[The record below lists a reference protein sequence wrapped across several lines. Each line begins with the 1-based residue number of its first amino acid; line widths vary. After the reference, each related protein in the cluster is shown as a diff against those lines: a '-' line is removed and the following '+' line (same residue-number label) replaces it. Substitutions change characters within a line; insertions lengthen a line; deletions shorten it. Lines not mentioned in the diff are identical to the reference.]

1 MGQRRA
7 LLIAN
12 DRYIDES
19 LSDLYAPR
27 EEARDLLSLLA
38 DADIG
43 AFDQTVLLEN
53 ESKSAIERA
62 MESMLRAAGPED
74 LVLLYFSGHGV
85 RSSKRGRL
93 HLAVANTEV
102 DHLSSTAVSASFV
115 RELLDESDAASS
127 VILLDCCYSGAFEG
141 QGLKTTDDLALDGE
155 LKTGYGRYVVTATN
169 SVERADDGR
178 PASPTAPRLRSA
190 FTETI
195 IQGLSTG
202 AADLTGQG
210 RITPDDLWRYVR
222 MELPRR
228 APSQSPCQFGQVSDE
243 IHIALSREGHHRQR
257 QRRDHRDLRL
267 GDLLGPLE
275 PTDDVKL
282 CAVDWR
288 RRGLLRVPVGQAH
301 RIDQPAG
308 EPLWLDLASSEGH
321 LLVIGRAGTGKTTL
335 LRTIVG
341 GLALTHSDQEV
352 TFDCLESGGNWL
364 GPMRRLPHVRAV
376 VGDDE
381 VDEVGRLLDR
391 LEQDVLARK
400 QLFRRHELESPTS
413 LRARRGTLDGGPYPD
428 VFLLVD
434 RWQDFAALLP
444 DFTARV
450 VELANKG
457 LGYGIHVAVVER
469 SWRAIPEEL
478 LELPQARVE
487 TRLSQPQESLVNPDL
502 AARLPANLP
511 GWAIHG
517 RRTFRIA
524 LPDLAVS
531 DADPEPDPAAGGPDG
546 AGLMVSLIAQA
557 WSGAEEPVEVDARR
571 VPFQGRQDE
580 ALTVLGLADLDGLR
594 DFTGH
599 DEPLGPGFLRVPI
612 GVDTDGEPV
621 LLDLKESARD
631 GVGPHGLLVGATG
644 SGKSE
649 LLRTIVLGLAA
660 RHSPSR
666 FNVVMIDFKG
676 SSVFA
681 PLGDLPHVSGH
692 VSSLAEDLTL
702 LDRLRD
708 ALAGELARRQELL
721 RLAGGLSN
729 WWAYEQARAAGGTP
743 TELPALPTLLVVCDE
758 FTDLFTVRPALAEL
772 FARIGRSGR
781 ALGVH
786 LLLSTSRVEEDRL
799 RGLDRNLSYR
809 IVLRTFSGLES
820 RMLIGVPDA
829 YELPG
834 PPGHGYLRTG
844 PGDPVRFRAAYVS
857 GPLGL
862 RAGDA
867 DPPPELTGRSPLEIV
882 VDRLRDGRPRARQV
896 WLPPLDEPPSLDE
909 LLAPPEAVAPPGD
922 EAPAQPVYARAG
934 LLSVPIGVVDRP
946 YEQRR
951 DPLLVELAGAGGNVG
966 VVGASLAGKSTLV
979 ATLIAALALTHTP
992 REVQFYC
999 LDFGGG
1005 TLGALAGL
1013 PHVSGVAGRRDTE
1026 AVRRT
1031 VAEVT
1036 RVLAQRADR
1045 FAAFGIASM
1054 EGYRRLRAAGEYSD
1068 DPSDDV
1074 FLVVDGWHTLL
1085 REHEELE
1092 EAVSDIAHRGSAHG
1106 VRLVLTAGRWV
1117 DIRPGL
1123 RAQLG
1128 TRLELRLT
1136 DPNES
1141 EIDRGSATNV
1151 PERSP
1156 GRGLTSDQAHFRSA
1170 LPRVDGRHE
1179 ATDLAEASA
1188 ALAERVAAAWPGAP
1202 APPVRLLPLRLTV
1215 TELDRAWPPGGSGL
1229 PIGLDES
1236 ALDPVALDPAAEPH
1250 LVVFGDAECGKTN
1263 LLRLFARQIVAG
1275 YSPEEARLVIADYR
1289 RGLLGAVESGH
1300 LLDYAPSESY
1310 LAQTV
1315 AEVRTALRNRLP
1327 GPDVT
1332 PEQLRERSWW
1342 KGPEVYVLVD
1352 DYDLV
1357 AAGGNNP
1364 LGALRELLPQ
1374 ARDVGLHLV
1383 LARRSGGAGRALYE
1397 PVLQMLRDMGAT
1409 GLLMSG
1415 DREEGPLWGGRR
1427 LRPMPPG
1434 RGVLVRRRHGAQ
1446 LVQTALVE
1454 AEGGKPS
1461 TKG

>member
-12 DRYIDES
+12 DRYVDES

-53 ESKSAIERA
+53 ESKSSIERA
-62 MESMLRAAGPED
+62 METMLRAAGPED

-102 DHLSSTAVSASFV
+102 EHLSSTAVSASFV

-178 PASPTAPRLRSA
+178 PASETAPRLRSA
-190 FTETI
+190 FTETV

-243 IHIALSREGHHRQR
+243 IHLALSREGHHRQR

-308 EPLWLDLASSEGH
+308 EPLSLDLASSEGH
-321 LLVIGRAGTGKTTL
+321 LLVVGRAGTGKTTL

-352 TFDCLESGGNWL
+352 AFDCLESGGNWL

-381 VDEVGRLLDR
+381 VDEVRLLLDR
-391 LEQDVLARK
+391 LERDVLARK

-413 LRARRGTLDGGPYPD
+413 LRARRGDLDGGPYPD
-428 VFLLVD
+428 VFLVVD

-450 VELANKG
+450 VDLANKG

-517 RRTFRIA
+517 RRAFRIA

-531 DADPEPDPAAGGPDG
+531 DADPEPEPAAGGPDG
-546 AGLMVSLIAQA
+546 AGLMISLIAQA
-557 WSGAEEPVEVDARR
+557 WSNAEEPVETAARR
-571 VPFQGRQDE
+571 VPFQGRHDE
-580 ALTVLGLADLDGLR
+580 ALTLLGLTDFAELR
-594 DFTGH
+594 DFTGR
-599 DEPLGPGFLRVPI
+599 DEPLGAGFLRVPL
-612 GVDTDGEPV
+612 GLDTDGEPV

-649 LLRTIVLGLAA
+649 LLRAVVLGLAA
-660 RHSPSR
+660 RHSADR
-666 FNVVMIDFKG
+666 FNVMMIDFKG
-676 SSVFA
+676 WSVFG
-681 PLGDLPHVSGH
+681 PLGDLPHVGGH
-692 VSSLAEDLTL
+692 VGNIAEDLTL
-702 LDRLRD
+702 LDRLSD
-708 ALAGELARRQELL
+708 ALGGELARRQELL
-721 RLAGGLSN
+721 RQAGGLPD
-729 WWAYEQARAAGGTP
+729 WWAYEQARAAGGP
-743 TELPALPTLLVVCDE
+743 PSELPVLPVLLVVCDE
-758 FTDLFTVRPALAEL
+758 FTDLLAARPALTEI
-772 FARIGRSGR
+772 FGRIGRIGR

-786 LLLSTSRVEEDRL
+786 LLLATSRVEEDRL
-799 RGLDRNLSYR
+799 RGLDRSLSYR
-809 IVLRTFSGLES
+809 IVLRTFSAPES
-820 RMLIGVPDA
+820 RMLIGMPDA
-829 YELPG
+829 YGLPRA
-834 PPGHGYLRTG
+834 PGHGFLRTG

-857 GPLGL
+857 GTLGL
-862 RAGDA
+862 RASHGET
-867 DPPPELTGRSPLEIV
+867 PPPELTGRSVLEIV
-882 VDRLRDGRPRARQV
+882 VDRLRDAQRRARQI
-896 WLPPLDEPPSLDE
+896 WLPPLDAPPSLDE
-909 LLAPPEAVAPPGD
+909 LLDANEVRSGDGPAPRPL
-922 EAPAQPVYARAG
+922 YARPG
-934 LLSVPIGVVDRP
+934 RLTVPIGLVDRP

-951 DPLLVELAGAGGNVG
+951 APLTVELDGAGGNVG
-966 VVGASLAGKSTLV
+966 VVGAPLAGKSTLV
-979 ATLIAALALTHTP
+979 ATLVAALALTHTP
-992 REVQFYC
+992 REAQFYC

-1005 TLGALAGL
+1005 TLGVLTGL
-1013 PHVSGVAGRRDTE
+1013 PHVSGVAGRRNAE

-1036 RVLAQRADR
+1036 RTLAQRVAR
-1045 FAAFGIASM
+1045 FDTSGIGSM
-1054 EGYRRLRAAGEYSD
+1054 EEYRRLRTAGEFPE
-1068 DPSDDV
+1068 DPADDV

-1085 REHEELE
+1085 RAHEELE
-1092 EAVSDIAHRGSAHG
+1092 EAISDVAHRGPAHG
-1106 VRLVLTAGRWV
+1106 VHLVLTAGRWF
-1117 DIRPGL
+1117 DIRSHL

-1136 DPNES
+1136 DPDES
-1141 EIDRGSATNV
+1141 EIDRGVATNV

-1156 GRGLTSDQAHFRSA
+1156 GRGLTPDQAHFRSA
-1170 LPRVDGRHE
+1170 LPRLDGRHG
-1179 ATDLAEASA
+1179 ATDLAETAA
-1188 ALAERVAAAWPGAP
+1188 ALVQRVAAAWPEAP

-1215 TELDRAWPPGGSGL
+1215 TELDRAWPPGGPDL

-1236 ALDPVALDPAAEPH
+1236 ALDPVALDPLTEPH
-1250 LVVFGDAECGKTN
+1250 LVVFGDAESGKTN
-1263 LLRLFARQIVAG
+1263 LLRLLARQIVAG
-1275 YSPEEARLVIADYR
+1275 HSPVEARLVIADYR

-1310 LAQTV
+1310 LTQTI
-1315 AEVRTALRNRLP
+1315 AEVRTALRERLP

-1342 KGPEVYVLVD
+1342 KGPEVYLLVD

-1364 LGALRELLPQ
+1364 LGALRELLPV

-1383 LARRSGGAGRALYE
+1383 LARRSSGAGRALYE
-1397 PVLQMLRDMGAT
+1397 PVLQSLREMGAA

-1415 DREEGPLWGGRR
+1415 DREEGPLWGGLR
-1427 LRPMPPG
+1427 LRPLPPG
-1434 RGVLVRRRHGAQ
+1434 RGWLVRRRHGAQ
-1446 LVQTALVE
+1446 LIQTALVE
-1454 AEGGKPS
+1454 TEGEKPS